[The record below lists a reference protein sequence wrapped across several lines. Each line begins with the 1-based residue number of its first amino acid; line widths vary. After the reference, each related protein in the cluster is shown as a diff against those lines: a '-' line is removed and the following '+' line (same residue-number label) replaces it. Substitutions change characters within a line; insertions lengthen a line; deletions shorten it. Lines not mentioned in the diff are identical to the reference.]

1 MNAYLQRPF
10 RRVVQQWL
18 PLLRRRAFLLFWW
31 TITLQLPHQ
40 YLLWRRARR
49 IRRSAPIAAELS
61 PTLIHDTDPRCIA
74 LLCSANP
81 KVSVIIPCY
90 GKVEYTLRCLAAI
103 AANPPKAAIEVIV
116 VDDATPDNS
125 LACLGHV
132 PGIRLMRN
140 PRNLGYLRSCNA
152 AARIAEGDYLMLLN
166 NDTQVM
172 PGWLDALLEAFRGR
186 SDVGA
191 VGSQLLYPDG
201 RLQEAGCI
209 VWNDGSGWNFGRSDS
224 PDRPMYN
231 YIREVDYCS
240 AASLLVP
247 RALFNSL
254 GGFDELYAPAYSED
268 SDFAFRL
275 RERGYKV
282 LYQPRSRVVHFEGVT
297 HGRSLSNGMK
307 AWQVRNQ
314 QKFLARW
321 RSVLSSQH
329 MSNGEHVLRARD
341 RAHGR
346 EVALVIDHYV
356 PEPDRDAGSRT
367 VLCIIR
373 GLLQLGMVVKFWPHN
388 LYFNPGYTEA
398 LQDMG
403 VEVAYGADIGTFGK
417 WLADN
422 ANDLDYV
429 LTCRPH
435 VAAAFLPDL
444 TPYPR
449 IARLYYGMD
458 LHFSRMR
465 LQGKEQSDLV
475 VLRQAQRMEALE
487 RSVWRDMDVV
497 LYPSNQESEYA
508 AATEPGVAAR
518 TLLPYCFEQFAALRP
533 PPTDPVLLF
542 VGGFAHQP
550 NQHGLMWFLDQVL
563 PIIRMQVPT
572 ARLVVVGSNPPADIA
587 ALNST
592 LVSVRSNVSD
602 HELRELY
609 RTARVAIAPL
619 RYGAGV
625 KLKVVEAMCEGLPL
639 VTTAIGAQGLPG
651 LEDIVSVCDEPT
663 AFADAVCQL
672 LSADT
677 VWSDRAVAQLDY
689 AAARYSEAAFRD
701 SLQQALA
708 QSASRCAARLAS
720 YSVRAAAT

>member
-1 MNAYLQRPF
+1 MNAYAERRF

-18 PLLRRRAFLLFWW
+18 ALMKRRAFLLFWW

-40 YLLWRRARR
+40 YALWCRARS
-49 IRRSAPIAAELS
+49 IRRSAPISAERS
-61 PTLIHDTDPRCIA
+61 PTLIQDTNPHSIA
-74 LLCSANP
+74 LPRSANP
-81 KVSVIIPCY
+81 TVSVIIPCY

-116 VDDATPDNS
+116 VDDATPDDS
-125 LACLGHV
+125 MACLGDV
-132 PGIRLMRN
+132 PGIRLMIN
-140 PRNLGYLRSCNA
+140 PSNLGYLRSCNA

-172 PGWLDALLEAFRGR
+172 PGWLDALLESFSGR

-191 VGSQLLYPDG
+191 VGSKLLYPNG

-209 VWNDGSGWNFGRSDS
+209 VWDDGSGWNFGRSDS

-231 YIREVDYCS
+231 YLREVDYCS

-247 RALFNSL
+247 RALFNDL
-254 GGFDELYAPAYSED
+254 GGFDERYAPAYCED
-268 SDFAFRL
+268 SDLAFRL
-275 RERGYKV
+275 REHGYKV
-282 LYQPRSRVVHFEGVT
+282 LYQPRSHVVHFEGVT

-307 AWQVRNQ
+307 AGQLHNQ
-314 QKFLARW
+314 QKFQARW
-321 RSVLSSQH
+321 HSVLSSQH
-329 MSNGEHVLRARD
+329 LPNGEHVLRARD

-346 EVALVIDHYV
+346 EVVLVVDHYV

-388 LYFNPGYTEA
+388 LYFNPGYTETLQA
-398 LQDMG
+398 LE
-403 VEVAYGADIGTFGK
+403 VEVAYGAGIGSFGQ
-417 WLADN
+417 WLAEN
-422 ANDLDYV
+422 ADDLDYV
-429 LTCRPH
+429 LVYRPH
-435 VAAAFLPDL
+435 VAADFLPDL
-444 TPYPR
+444 KRYPR

-465 LQGKEQSDLV
+465 LQAKEQSDLV
-475 VLRQAQRMEALE
+475 VLRQAQRMETLE

-497 LYPSNQESEYA
+497 LYPSAQESEYVA
-508 AATEPGVAAR
+508 TTEPVVAAR

-533 PPTDPVLLF
+533 PPAEPVLLF

-550 NQHGLMWFLDQVL
+550 NRHGLVWFLDQVL
-563 PIIRMQVPT
+563 PIIHMRAPT
-572 ARLVVVGSNPPADIA
+572 ARLVIVGSNPPADIE
-587 ALNST
+587 ALNGT
-592 LVSVRSNVSD
+592 QISVRSNISD

-639 VTTAIGAQGLPG
+639 VTTSIGAQGLPG
-651 LEDIVSVCDEPT
+651 LEEIVSICDEPDQ
-663 AFADAVCQL
+663 FGDAVCRL
-672 LSADT
+672 LTDDAA
-677 VWSDRAVAQLDY
+677 WSECAAAQLDY
-689 AAARYSEAAFRD
+689 VASRYSEAAFRN

-708 QSASRCAARLAS
+708 QSASRCAARSAS
-720 YSVRAAAT
+720 FSAWAAAT